1 MANHQP
7 LAREYISI
15 DSILQSPDRVHTR
28 PSRISWA
35 LAPQPSHTGIENQS
49 HGSRAPKYRTR
60 WDRIKPYFR
69 TKKFWLI
76 SILVFVILCVVITVA
91 VGVTKGEPVEQNLLE
106 LLTMMPAHITK
117 RLA

>member
-15 DSILQSPDRVHTR
+15 DSILQSPDRAHTR

-35 LAPQPSHTGIENQS
+35 LAPQPSHTDIENQS
-49 HGSRAPKYRTR
+49 HGSRAPKYGTR
-60 WDRIKPYFR
+60 WDRVKPYFR

-91 VGVTKGEPVEQNLLE
+91 VGVTKLVNVVSKYCHEEGHTCSLY
-106 LLTMMPAHITK
+106 
-117 RLA
+117 